1 MHKKKIKGFSN
12 QKIQEVF
19 LVDWLAVRNLFEFRL
34 ITITKAQHFED
45 FQGIGR
51 AYSILTNWSKQLGL
65 TDKTNFHL
73 M

>member
-12 QKIQEVF
+12 QKIQEFF
-19 LVDWLAVRNLFEFRL
+19 LVYWLALGLVELRL
-34 ITITKAQHFED
+34 ITITKAQYFGD

-51 AYSILTNWSKQLGL
+51 SYSNSTNWSKQLTL
-65 TDKTNFHL
+65 TDTTNFHL